1 MSLLRPTS
9 ADAATVSEA
18 SAPSTRSPAE
28 SISVEPP
35 KGEPPKGSRWGVYI
49 YRLKKWALSPRPFLT
64 LIGFALLF
72 SFWLL
77 AVDVLQFWRFRYMPG
92 LQEVVTEWISRD
104 PQYGISVFTGEY
116 YSHIW
121 VSLRR
126 VLIAFTLALV
136 LGVPLGLVMGWYVK
150 FKEFIFP
157 VFETLR
163 PIPILA
169 WVPLAILMFRSEEG
183 PVIYL
188 TFLSAFFATT
198 LNALLG
204 VQSIDRDLVRAA
216 YCLGSSRADVFKH
229 VVIPGAM
236 PYVFIGLQIAMGVAW
251 FSLVAGE
258 MIAGR
263 FGLGYLVNTAYTTAR
278 YPTIVIAMFTLGFV
292 GWLTSAL
299 IRFVG
304 NRLMQYRAR
313 VLSTG

>member
-1 MSLLRPTS
+1 M
-9 ADAATVSEA
+9 
-18 SAPSTRSPAE
+18 
-28 SISVEPP
+28 
-35 KGEPPKGSRWGVYI
+35 
-49 YRLKKWALSPRPFLT
+49 LT
-64 LIGFALLF
+64 GFALFF
-72 SFWLL
+72 SLWVL
-77 AVDVLQFWRFRYMPG
+77 AVDVLHFWRFQYMPG
-92 LQEVVTEWISRD
+92 LEEVITEWTARKPRFGVSI
-104 PQYGISVFTGEY
+104 FTAEY
-116 YSHIW
+116 YTHTW

-126 VLIAFTLALV
+126 VLIAFSLSLV
-136 LGVPLGLVMGWYVK
+136 FGVPLGLVMGWYSK
-150 FKEFIFP
+150 FKEFTFP

-169 WVPLAILMFRSEEG
+169 WVPLAILMFKSEEG

-188 TFLSAFFATT
+188 TFLSSFFATS
-198 LNALLG
+198 LNTLLG
-204 VQSIDRDLVRAA
+204 VQSIDRDLIRAA
-216 YCLGSSRADVFKH
+216 YCLGSKPKDVFRH

-299 IRFVG
+299 IRLVG
-304 NRLMQYRAR
+304 HRLMQYRAR
-313 VLSTG
+313 MLSTG

>member
-1 MSLLRPTS
+1 MSSTS
-9 ADAATVSEA
+9 QTDADVPVGLGAPA
-18 SAPSTRSPAE
+18 SSTLVTESLAVAPVAGL
-28 SISVEPP
+28 
-35 KGEPPKGSRWGVYI
+35 KSRHLYA
-49 YRLKKWALSPRPFLT
+49 YKLKKWALSPRPLFMLT
-64 LIGFALLF
+64 GFALFF

-77 AVDVLQFWRFRYMPG
+77 AVDVLHIWRFKYMPG
-92 LQEVVTEWISRD
+92 LGEVIEEWTARH
-104 PQYGISVFTGEY
+104 PKYGVSIFTAEY
-116 YSHIW
+116 YSHTW

-126 VLIAFTLALV
+126 VLIAFAAALS
-136 LGVPLGLVMGWYVK
+136 LGVPLGLFMGWYLK
-150 FKEFIFP
+150 FKEYTFP
-157 VFETLR
+157 VFEVLR

-169 WVPLAILMFRSEEG
+169 WVPLAILMFKSEEG
-183 PVIYL
+183 PVIFL
-188 TFLSAFFATT
+188 TFLSSFFATS
-198 LNALLG
+198 LNTLLG
-204 VQSIDRDLVRAA
+204 VQSIDRDLIRAA
-216 YCLGSSRADVFKH
+216 YCLGSKPADVFRH

-292 GWLTSAL
+292 GWLSSAL

>member
-1 MSLLRPTS
+1 MG
-9 ADAATVSEA
+9 
-18 SAPSTRSPAE
+18 
-28 SISVEPP
+28 SIAV
-35 KGEPPKGSRWGVYI
+35 
-49 YRLKKWALSPRPFLT
+49 YRLKKWALSPRPFLMLT
-64 LIGFALLF
+64 GFALF
-72 SFWLL
+72 CGIWLL
-77 AVDVLQFWRFRYMPG
+77 AVDIFHISRFRYMPG
-92 LQEVVTEWISRD
+92 LKEVVEEWTSRK
-104 PQYGISVFTGEY
+104 PQYGVSLFTSEY

-121 VSLRR
+121 FSLRR
-126 VLIAFTLALV
+126 VLIAFTFALGF
-136 LGVPLGLVMGWYVK
+136 GVPLGLVMGWYVK
-150 FKEFIFP
+150 FKEYTFP

-169 WVPLAILMFRSEEG
+169 WVPLAILMFKSEEG
-183 PVIYL
+183 PVIFL

-216 YCLGSSRADVFKH
+216 YCLGSSRKDVFRH

-278 YPTIVIAMFTLGFV
+278 YPTIVIAMFTLGFI
-292 GWLTSAL
+292 GWITSAL
-299 IRFVG
+299 IRMVG

>member
-1 MSLLRPTS
+1 MSLSRSTS
-9 ADAATVSEA
+9 ADALAVSEA
-18 SAPSTRSPAE
+18 SAASAPPASE
-28 SISVEPP
+28 SVSAKPP
-35 KGEPPKGSRWGVYI
+35 KRSRQSVSL
-49 YRLKKWALSPRPFLT
+49 YRLKKWAFSPRPLLVLT
-64 LIGFALLF
+64 GFAMF
-72 SFWLL
+72 FTAWLL
-77 AVDVLQFWRFRYMPG
+77 AVDVFHFWRFRYMPG
-92 LQEVVTEWISRD
+92 LREVVEEWTARK
-104 PQYGISVFTGEY
+104 PQYGISLFTSEY

-121 VSLRR
+121 VSTRR
-126 VLIAFTLALV
+126 VLIAFMFALGF
-136 LGVPLGLVMGWYVK
+136 GVPLGLVMGWYVK
-150 FKEFIFP
+150 FKEFTFP

-169 WVPLAILMFRSEEG
+169 WVPLAILMFKSEEG

-216 YCLGSSRADVFKH
+216 YCLGSSRKDVFRH

-278 YPTIVIAMFTLGFV
+278 YPTIVIAMFTLGFI

-299 IRFVG
+299 IRMVG

>member
-1 MSLLRPTS
+1 MSSTRQTNLDAPTGS
-9 ADAATVSEA
+9 GA
-18 SAPSTRSPAE
+18 SAPGTRPPVE
-28 SISVEPP
+28 SYA
-35 KGEPPKGSRWGVYI
+35 GEPAAKPKRGQVYA
-49 YRLKKWALSPRPFLT
+49 YRLKKWVRSPRPLLLLT
-64 LIGFALLF
+64 GFALFF

-77 AVDVLQFWRFRYMPG
+77 AVDVFHVWRFRYMPG
-92 LQEVVTEWISRD
+92 LGEVIEEWTARQ
-104 PQYGISVFTGEY
+104 PKYGVSIFTAEY
-116 YSHIW
+116 YSHTW

-126 VLIAFTLALV
+126 VLIAFGTSLA
-136 LGVPLGLVMGWYVK
+136 LGVPLGLFMGWYLK
-150 FKEFIFP
+150 FKEYTFP
-157 VFETLR
+157 VFEMLR

-183 PVIYL
+183 PVIFL
-188 TFLSAFFATT
+188 TFLSSFFATA
-198 LNALLG
+198 LNTLLG
-204 VQSIDRDLVRAA
+204 VQSIDRDIIRAA
-216 YCLGSSRADVFKH
+216 YCLGSKPADVFRH

-292 GWLTSAL
+292 GWLSSAL

>member
-1 MSLLRPTS
+1 MSLSRSTS
-9 ADAATVSEA
+9 ADAAPVSEA
-18 SAPSTRSPAE
+18 SAPSTRPSGAD
-28 SISVEPP
+28 SAAAKPP
-35 KGEPPKGSRWGVYI
+35 VKRQRVYL
-49 YRLKKWALSPRPFLT
+49 YRLKKWALSPRPFLMLT
-64 LIGFALLF
+64 GFALFF
-72 SFWLL
+72 SIWLL
-77 AVDVLQFWRFRYMPG
+77 AVDVLGFWRFRYMPG
-92 LQEVVTEWISRD
+92 LAEVAEEWTARK
-104 PQYGISVFTGEY
+104 PQYGVSIFTGEY

-126 VLIAFTLALV
+126 VLIAFTFSLAF
-136 LGVPLGLVMGWYVK
+136 GVPLGLIMGWYVK
-150 FKEFIFP
+150 FKEFTFP

-169 WVPLAILMFRSEEG
+169 WVPLAILMFSSEEG

-188 TFLSAFFATT
+188 TFLSAFFAVT

-216 YCLGSSRADVFKH
+216 YCLGSSRRDVFRH

-278 YPTIVIAMFTLGFV
+278 YPTIVIAMFTLGFI

-299 IRFVG
+299 IRMVG

>member
-1 MSLLRPTS
+1 MSLSKSTT
-9 ADAATVSEA
+9 ADAPGTSL
-18 SAPSTRSPAE
+18 PTG
-28 SISVEPP
+28 SVA
-35 KGEPPKGSRWGVYI
+35 V
-49 YRLKKWALSPRPFLT
+49 YRLKKWVFSPRPLLVLT
-64 LIGFALLF
+64 GFALF
-72 SFWLL
+72 CSAWLL
-77 AVDVLQFWRFRYMPG
+77 AVDVFGFWRFKYMPG
-92 LQEVVTEWISRD
+92 LKEVIEEWTSRK
-104 PQYGISVFTGEY
+104 PQYGVSLFTSEY
-116 YSHIW
+116 YTHVW
-121 VSLRR
+121 FSLRR
-126 VLIAFTLALV
+126 VLIAFTFALGF
-136 LGVPLGLVMGWYVK
+136 GVPLGLVMGWYVK
-150 FKEFIFP
+150 FKEYTFP

-169 WVPLAILMFRSEEG
+169 WVPLAILMFKTEEG

-216 YCLGSSRADVFKH
+216 YCLGSSRKDVFRH

-278 YPTIVIAMFTLGFV
+278 YPTIVIAMFTLGFI
-292 GWLTSAL
+292 GWFSSAV
-299 IRFVG
+299 IRMVG

-313 VLSTG
+313 MLSTG

>member
-1 MSLLRPTS
+1 MSLSRSTS
-9 ADAATVSEA
+9 ADALTVPEA
-18 SAPSTRSPAE
+18 SAPGAPPASESTNAK
-28 SISVEPP
+28 PP
-35 KGEPPKGSRWGVYI
+35 VKSRQNVHL
-49 YRLKKWALSPRPFLT
+49 YRLKKWAFSPRPLFVLT
-64 LIGFALLF
+64 GFALFF
-72 SFWLL
+72 SIWLL
-77 AVDVLQFWRFRYMPG
+77 AVDVFHFSRFRYMPG
-92 LQEVVTEWISRD
+92 LREVVEEWTARK
-104 PQYGISVFTGEY
+104 PQYGISLFTSEY

-121 VSLRR
+121 VSTRR
-126 VLIAFTLALV
+126 VLIAFTFALGF
-136 LGVPLGLVMGWYVK
+136 GVPLGLVMGWYVK
-150 FKEFIFP
+150 FKEFTFP

-169 WVPLAILMFRSEEG
+169 WVPLAILMFKSEEG

-216 YCLGSSRADVFKH
+216 YCLGSSRRDVFRH

-236 PYVFIGLQIAMGVAW
+236 PYVFIGLQIAMGVSW

-278 YPTIVIAMFTLGFV
+278 YPTIVIAMFTLGFI
-292 GWLTSAL
+292 GWLTSAV
-299 IRFVG
+299 IRMVG

>member
-1 MSLLRPTS
+1 MSLSRSTS
-9 ADAATVSEA
+9 ADALTVSEA
-18 SAPSTRSPAE
+18 SAPGAPPTSDSPSAKPPVK
-28 SISVEPP
+28 SRQSVHL
-35 KGEPPKGSRWGVYI
+35 
-49 YRLKKWALSPRPFLT
+49 YRLKKWALSPRPLLVLT
-64 LIGFALLF
+64 GFALF
-72 SFWLL
+72 FTVWLL
-77 AVDVLQFWRFRYMPG
+77 AVDVFQFWRFRYMPG
-92 LQEVVTEWISRD
+92 LGEVVEEWTARK
-104 PQYGISVFTGEY
+104 PQYGISLFTSEY

-121 VSLRR
+121 VSTRR
-126 VLIAFTLALV
+126 VLIAFTFALG
-136 LGVPLGLVMGWYVK
+136 LGVPLGLIMGWYVK
-150 FKEFIFP
+150 FREFTFP

-216 YCLGSSRADVFKH
+216 YCLGSSRADVFRH

-236 PYVFIGLQIAMGVAW
+236 PYVFIGLQIAMGVSW

-278 YPTIVIAMFTLGFV
+278 YPTIVIAMFTLGFI

-299 IRFVG
+299 IRMVG

>member
-1 MSLLRPTS
+1 MSLSRSTG
-9 ADAATVSEA
+9 ADALAIPDA
-18 SAPSTRSPAE
+18 SAPGAPPTSELMNAKPPVKRRQ
-28 SISVEPP
+28 SVHL
-35 KGEPPKGSRWGVYI
+35 
-49 YRLKKWALSPRPFLT
+49 YRLKKWALSPRPLLVLT
-64 LIGFALLF
+64 GFALF
-72 SFWLL
+72 FGIWLL
-77 AVDVLQFWRFRYMPG
+77 AVDVFQFSRFRYMPG
-92 LQEVVTEWISRD
+92 LREVVEEWTARE
-104 PQYGISVFTGEY
+104 PQYGISLFTSEY

-121 VSLRR
+121 VSTRR
-126 VLIAFTLALV
+126 VLVAFTFALAF
-136 LGVPLGLVMGWYVK
+136 GVPLGLIMGWYVK
-150 FKEFIFP
+150 FKEFTFP

-169 WVPLAILMFRSEEG
+169 WVPLAILMFKSEEG

-204 VQSIDRDLVRAA
+204 VQSIDRDLIRAA
-216 YCLGSSRADVFKH
+216 YCLGSSRADVFRH

-278 YPTIVIAMFTLGFV
+278 YPTIVIAMFTLGFI

-299 IRFVG
+299 IRMVG

>member
-1 MSLLRPTS
+1 MVCRYSRVSTTRISGS
-9 ADAATVSEA
+9 AC
-18 SAPSTRSPAE
+18 
-28 SISVEPP
+28 
-35 KGEPPKGSRWGVYI
+35 
-49 YRLKKWALSPRPFLT
+49 
-64 LIGFALLF
+64 
-72 SFWLL
+72 
-77 AVDVLQFWRFRYMPG
+77 
-92 LQEVVTEWISRD
+92 
-104 PQYGISVFTGEY
+104 
-116 YSHIW
+116 
-121 VSLRR
+121 RR
-126 VLIAFTLALV
+126 VLIAFTFSLAF
-136 LGVPLGLVMGWYVK
+136 GVPLGLVMGWYVK
-150 FKEFIFP
+150 FKEFTFP

-169 WVPLAILMFRSEEG
+169 WVPLAILMFSSEEG

-188 TFLSAFFATT
+188 TFLSAFFAVT

-216 YCLGSSRADVFKH
+216 YCLGSSRRDVFRH

-278 YPTIVIAMFTLGFV
+278 YPTIVIAMFTLGFI
-292 GWLTSAL
+292 GWISSAL
-299 IRFVG
+299 IRMVG

>member
-1 MSLLRPTS
+1 MSISRSTG
-9 ADAATVSEA
+9 ADALTVPEA
-18 SAPSTRSPAE
+18 SAPGAPTSESTNAKPPVKARQ
-28 SISVEPP
+28 SVH
-35 KGEPPKGSRWGVYI
+35 V
-49 YRLKKWALSPRPFLT
+49 YRLKKWLFSPRPLFVLT
-64 LIGFALLF
+64 GFALFF
-72 SFWLL
+72 SIWLL
-77 AVDVLQFWRFRYMPG
+77 AVDVFHFSRFRYMPG
-92 LQEVVTEWISRD
+92 LREVVEEWTARK
-104 PQYGISVFTGEY
+104 PQYGISIFTSEY

-121 VSLRR
+121 VSTRR
-126 VLIAFTLALV
+126 VLIAFTLAIG
-136 LGVPLGLVMGWYVK
+136 LGVPLGLIMGWYVK
-150 FKEFIFP
+150 FKEFTFP

-169 WVPLAILMFRSEEG
+169 WVPLAILMFKSEEG

-216 YCLGSSRADVFKH
+216 YCLGSSRADVFRH

-236 PYVFIGLQIAMGVAW
+236 PYVFIGLQIAMGVSW

-278 YPTIVIAMFTLGFV
+278 YPTIVIAMFTLGFI

-299 IRFVG
+299 IRMVG